1 VKKPPK
7 GVKRLMKSKKAG
19 KNKPAKKT
27 KTPPTKTSSMIA
39 RAMAPPDDGDADD
52 VGDHEYR

>member
-19 KNKPAKKT
+19 KGKPVKKT
-27 KTPPTKTSSMIA
+27 KTTPTKPSSMIA
-39 RAMAPPDDGDADD
+39 RAMALPDDGDADD
-52 VGDHEYR
+52 VGDHEFR